1 MKKLTLLLLLW
12 VSAMTAQVSNG
23 NETYSDYGFRSD
35 PAQLQIPS
43 VSDWIS
49 TIGTDGTFGKILPV
63 NITIPY
69 TPINYSATSQTL
81 GAQIAGIDTRLGQ
94 ISGTTAGNTQ
104 RVYFTADNTTVT
116 AGTFFTSSLSGKG
129 STPSGSPSA
138 LVLGDNTKG
147 YFNKDVI
154 SASFATNTIAYG
166 GTYSGNLTVSASP
179 TPNATQQ
186 RFTIEL
192 YKTNN
197 GGTPIASGISGAP
210 VGDLGVTVIAILD
223 SGIINLTAGA
233 ITNINVTGILTQN
246 LNINSG
252 ERLRYHFSAAKE
264 GTGGG
269 SVTFGVYYGSAY
281 NSYYDVPVAVNT
293 DGVLN
298 KSSVTGIT
306 STDALNALNTAL
318 NLKSND
324 TDVIHKTTDETKIGT
339 LTVNKTQTSGGVA
352 LVGQS
357 TTKANGE
364 QFYGQSGESV
374 LGVSAPV
381 IESQSGGIG
390 TDFTPS
396 NTVVALKFSTTAS
409 ASFIQ
414 GIRLRM
420 KKTGALTDLSAV
432 VVRMYTDNLG
442 VPGTA
447 FGGGGTIFANNIS
460 STYTDVDAIIQNV
473 TIPISTS
480 TPYWVVITRT
490 ESGGSFVFDSS
501 IGTGTTYQGATTE
514 TANVDTGRQIFNTI
528 YARSAYGGHF
538 VAEHSHGAWG
548 TSITGAGI
556 RGDSKSHFG
565 GFFKSRDD
573 WGSQSESTN
582 SGGSIGISVNGVG
595 SAARTSSTNVNTP
608 AFRAEHTSGI
618 TGLGSIVSGR
628 SYLLGRTVIGAGVDY
643 NATLEVVGGISRF
656 SGKVLLNATGVD
668 VSTQDKGFT
677 LDVNGS
683 ILKRAFG
690 VTTPYTSVGNGE
702 LSIGGR
708 AGGTVPAITTR
719 TNSTTL
725 TGMLITAI
733 QNANT
738 TRTGD
743 ADIILKTGF
752 ENGSD
757 AIQTLTTAGAAL
769 QVLNNTTPLLNVYR
783 NGNVSIGSP
792 PDAGYKLDVDGTA
805 IIRSILTLSATPTTS
820 VGTYEIVTRNSATG
834 VVEKITSSTLPNLGV
849 KTYTALI
856 NQTGTSAPTVTV
868 LGSNTVGTIVWTR
881 STSGFYF
888 GTLSGAFP
896 AGKTFFTITPSSSS
910 ASYAM
915 FRNTD
920 NQIVIRT
927 QDNSTVPFTDS
938 DDKLFSNSI
947 RIEVYP

>member
-1 MKKLTLLLLLW
+1 MKNYILLFLLL
-12 VSAMTAQVSNG
+12 
-23 NETYSDYGFRSD
+23 
-35 PAQLQIPS
+35 
-43 VSDWIS
+43 
-49 TIGTDGTFGKILPV
+49 TFGVQAQTLPSPSYNNTTTNTLKIKTPATVTSVNFLPAIDADGITISKILPENV
-63 NITIPY
+63 NINY
-69 TPINYSATSQTL
+69 TPVNYSISNTSIKQHLT
-81 GAQIAGIDTRLGQ
+81 GIDTRLGQ

-116 AGTFFTSSLSGKG
+116 AGTFFASSLSGKG

-154 SASFATNTIAYG
+154 SASFAANTIAYG

-246 LNINSG
+246 LTINSG
-252 ERLRYHFSAAKE
+252 ERLRYHVSAAKE

-281 NSYYDVPVAVNT
+281 NSYYDVPVAINT

-298 KSSVTGIT
+298 KSTVVGIT
-306 STDALNALNTAL
+306 STDALNDLNINKA
-318 NLKSND
+318 ND
-324 TDVIHKTTDETKIGT
+324 SDVIHKTGDETKTGA
-339 LTVNKTQTSGGVA
+339 LTVTKTQTSGSSSIIA
-352 LVGQS
+352 DITS
-357 TTKANGE
+357 KANGE
-364 QFYGQSGESV
+364 QFNAQSGEGVLSV
-374 LGVSAPV
+374 SHPV
-381 IESQSGGIG
+381 IESQSGGTG

-396 NTVVALKFSTTAS
+396 QPFVAIKFSTTAT
-409 ASFIQ
+409 ASFLQ
-414 GIRLRM
+414 GIKLRI
-420 KKTGALTDLSAV
+420 KKTGSLTNTSTV
-432 VVRMYTDNLG
+432 VVRLYTDNAG
-442 VPGTA
+442 IPGTA
-447 FGGGGTIFANNIS
+447 FGGGGTLFAGDVLSTFTDIDLIVQNVLTPVSS
-460 STYTDVDAIIQNV
+460 STQ
-473 TIPISTS
+473 
-480 TPYWVVITRT
+480 YWVVITRT
-490 ESGGSFVFDSS
+490 ESGGSFVFDSTT
-501 IGTGTTYQGATTE
+501 GTGTTFQGTT
-514 TANVDTGRQIFNTI
+514 AGAINTDAGVQLSNII

-538 VAEHSHGAWG
+538 VADYSHGSWSTSVTGVG
-548 TSITGAGI
+548 T

-565 GFFKSRDD
+565 GFFKSNSD
-573 WGSQSESTN
+573 WGSRSESKHGGGALGVSDESAGVGAVTN
-582 SGGSIGISVNGVG
+582 S
-595 SAARTSSTNVNTP
+595 TNPLIP
-608 AFRAEHTSGI
+608 AFRAENSN
-618 TGLGSIVSGR
+618 GSTYLAAYIAGR
-628 SYLLGRTVIGAGVDY
+628 SSLIGRTTIGAGTDY
-643 NATLEVVGGISRF
+643 NGVLEVVGGISRF
-656 SGKVLLNATGVD
+656 SGKLIMNATGVD

-677 LDVNGS
+677 FDVNGS

-792 PDAGYKLDVDGTA
+792 PDAGYKLDVGGTA

-834 VVEKITSSTLPNLGV
+834 DVEKITSSTLPNLGV

-927 QDNSTVPFTDS
+927 QDNSTVPFTDA